1 MADCLQCEAPEAEAP
16 DLLAVISEDNPNTYF
31 VRQPETEDE
40 VERACMA
47 ARVCCTSAIRYGG
60 KDKAIINRLGNSPE
74 YCDYFI
80 DADGKLRR
88 TVGDDGDLLPL
99 AHQVVENY
107 RNGLP
112 W

>member
-16 DLLAVISEDNPNTYF
+16 DLLAVLSKENLDTYF
-31 VRQPETEDE
+31 VRQPETADE

-47 ARVCCTSAIRYGG
+47 ARVCCTGAIRYGG
-60 KDKAIINRLGNSPE
+60 KDKTIINKLGNSPE

-88 TVGDDGDLLPL
+88 TVGDDGDLLPF
-99 AHQVVENY
+99 AHDMVENC

-112 W
+112 